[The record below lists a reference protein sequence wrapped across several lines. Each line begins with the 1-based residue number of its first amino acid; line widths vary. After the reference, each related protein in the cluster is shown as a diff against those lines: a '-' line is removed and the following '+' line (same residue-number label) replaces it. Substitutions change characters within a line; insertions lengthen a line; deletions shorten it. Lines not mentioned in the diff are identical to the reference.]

1 MGTQWIKH
9 KDGIAWEES
18 GQLHRAGLCHGVTGR
33 TGGVSPAPY
42 HSLNLALH
50 VGDSVSCVLENR
62 RRLCAHLGCRL
73 DVLTTPQQ
81 THEDHV
87 IAVGDS
93 EIGRGAGSYHDAFP
107 HTDALMTSRPG
118 VLLLICIADC
128 VPVLLHDPEAEVI
141 AAVHCGWKSSV
152 QDILGAA
159 VEKMCALGANPENIH
174 AAIGAS
180 IGKCCFETDRDVAD
194 AFFALLDPAMD
205 ERIEQRGDKF
215 HIDLKEIN
223 RLWLLRAGIDPSRVD
238 VHPDCTKCHP
248 ERYWSHRAMGEKRG
262 GMAAMI
268 CLTED
273 ML

>member
-128 VPVLLHDPEAEVI
+128 VPVILYDPVKKACAVIHDGWRGTASRLASKTVFAMQTVYGSQPLSGRLFPGSISRSVKRRQISSAIWDRPMPNVSIKQRIRSALIYGRQTSSCCCMRGCCHSTSIRQPIARIRMNNPFIHIVAMAVI
-141 AAVHCGWKSSV
+141 PDGW
-152 QDILGAA
+152 Q
-159 VEKMCALGANPENIH
+159 
-174 AAIGAS
+174 
-180 IGKCCFETDRDVAD
+180 
-194 AFFALLDPAMD
+194 
-205 ERIEQRGDKF
+205 
-215 HIDLKEIN
+215 
-223 RLWLLRAGIDPSRVD
+223 PS
-238 VHPDCTKCHP
+238 P
-248 ERYWSHRAMGEKRG
+248 
-262 GMAAMI
+262 
-268 CLTED
+268 
-273 ML
+273 